1 MSDLLGLPGIN
12 LLSPESF
19 VDNVS
24 IVYVNGTNGDD
35 VIYGAVD
42 NEIINGF
49 AGNDVIFSG
58 IGNDI
63 INGGD
68 GYDYLSGDAGDDM
81 ITGGAGADTFWYA
94 TAVPFAA
101 GDFGVDTITDF
112 TPGEDKFI
120 LDKLTFSAL
129 TSSYGIGFNNPTDFA
144 VVDTDEQAAFSM
156 GAIVYSK
163 QTGNLFYNQNG
174 VEAGFG
180 SGAQFAHLSN
190 LPVLSSNDFIITI
203 LA

>member
-1 MSDLLGLPGIN
+1 MSDGLEFSEIN

-19 VDNVS
+19 QENINV
-24 IVYVNGTNGDD
+24 IDVNGNEGEDF
-35 VIYGAVD
+35 IYGEIN

-49 AGNDVIFSG
+49 GGNDVIFSG
-58 IGNDI
+58 AGNDI
-63 INGGD
+63 VNGGD
-68 GYDYLSGDAGDDM
+68 GNDHLSGDAGDD
-81 ITGGAGADTFWYA
+81 IIAGGAGIDSFWYA
-94 TAVPFAA
+94 TAVTFAA
-101 GDFGVDTITDF
+101 ADIGVDTITDF

-129 TSSYGIGFNNPTDFA
+129 TSTNGMGFNNPADFA
-144 VVDTDEQAAFSM
+144 IVDTDEQAAFSM

-163 QTGNLFYNQNG
+163 QTGNLFYNQNR

-180 SGAQFAHLSN
+180 TGAQFAHLSN
-190 LPVLSSNDFIITI
+190 LPELSSNDFFVTM